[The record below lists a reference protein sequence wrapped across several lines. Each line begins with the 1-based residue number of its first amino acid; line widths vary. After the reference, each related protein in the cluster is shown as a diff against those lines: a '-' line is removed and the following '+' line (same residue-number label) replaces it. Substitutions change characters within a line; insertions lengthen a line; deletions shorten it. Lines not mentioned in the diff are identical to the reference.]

1 MKKIVINMCWLSVLL
16 TAPMVRADWMLVP
29 EQSSVHFVSVKKSS
43 VGEIHTFKKMS
54 GTLSDKGKLRF
65 NVDLDSVETLIP
77 IRNKRMREF
86 LFETAKFQQA
96 KVTANIKPQLLTDI
110 KAGKTVEEDVDVLV
124 YLHGKKQKVEAQ
136 LKAVALS
143 KKQLYVTTTRP
154 LMLNMADYGLVNGVE
169 RLREIAK
176 LPSISLA
183 VPATVNLVFEKQ

>member
-16 TAPMVRADWMLVP
+16 TVPMVRADWMLVP